1 MVFLIGIAIGFGMAV
16 PIGPIGII
24 FIRKALTEGFKRA
37 LVVALG
43 AATADFMYGAIAA
56 FGLTVIEDLIQ
67 SQMIPIRI
75 VGGLILL
82 YLGYK
87 TYKSHPELSQNTPK
101 NGNTLTT
108 YISTVFLTLTNPATI
123 IGFLGIFATLGLGKG
138 LAPITA
144 SQLSIGIFVGSFLWF
159 MTLSYFVRLFRK
171 KLNEEGLWWVNKISG
186 VLITLCGLLVFLS
199 VLKFIGIHISF
210 LKWL

>member
-24 FIRKALTEGFKRA
+24 FIRKALAEGVRRA
-37 LVVALG
+37 LVVAFG

-56 FGLTVIEDLIQ
+56 FGLTVIENLIEAE
-67 SQMIPIRI
+67 MVPIRI
-75 VGGLILL
+75 VGGLILF

-87 TYKSHPELSQNTPK
+87 TFKSHPELIETAPK
-101 NGNTLTT
+101 NGNLLTT

-138 LAPITA
+138 LAPLSA
-144 SQLSIGIFVGSFLWF
+144 SQLSIGIFAGSFLWF
-159 MTLSYFVRLFRK
+159 LTLSYFVRLFRK

-186 VLITLCGLLVFLS
+186 VLTTLCGVLVFLS
-199 VLKFIGIHISF
+199 VLKFFGIHINF

>member
-24 FIRKALTEGFKRA
+24 FIRKALAEGIKRA

-67 SQMIPIRI
+67 SQMIPIRLI
-75 VGGLILL
+75 GGLILF

-87 TYKSHPELSQNTPK
+87 TYKSHPELLQNAPK
-101 NGNTLTT
+101 NSNSLTT

-138 LAPITA
+138 LAPLTA
-144 SQLSIGIFVGSFLWF
+144 SQLSIGIFAGSFLWF
-159 MTLSYFVRLFRK
+159 LTLSYFVRLFRK

-186 VLITLCGLLVFLS
+186 VLIILCGILVFLS

>member
-1 MVFLIGIAIGFGMAV
+1 MVFLIGIAIGFCMAV

-24 FIRKALTEGFKRA
+24 FIRKALAEGVKRA

-67 SQMIPIRI
+67 SQMVPIRI
-75 VGGLILL
+75 IGGLILF

-87 TYKSHPELSQNTPK
+87 TYKSHPELLTSTPK
-101 NGNTLTT
+101 NGNAFTT
-108 YISTVFLTLTNPATI
+108 FVSTVFLTLTNPATI

-138 LAPITA
+138 LAPLTA
-144 SQLSIGIFVGSFLWF
+144 SELSIGIFGGSFLWF
-159 MTLSYFVRLFRK
+159 LTLSYFVRLFRK

-186 VLITLCGLLVFLS
+186 VLITMCGILVFLS
-199 VLKFIGIHISF
+199 VLKFIGVHIKF
-210 LKWL
+210 LEWL